1 MATITFDTLR
11 YVDKLKSAGSDDTL
25 ARAQAEALSTAI
37 NEAMDTQLAK
47 RSDIDW
53 LERELLVIKWMT
65 GFLVAG
71 MTSLI
76 MKAFL

>member
-11 YVDKLKSAGSDDTL
+11 YVDKLKSAGSDDAL

-37 NEAMDTQLAK
+37 NETMDTQLAK
-47 RSDIDW
+47 RSDIDR